1 MEFEALRRW
10 PDVEAENLFAVD
22 ASDRLILDE
31 AADSLADANP
41 GEIVVVGDRY
51 GAITLG
57 ALAQLGLLAGEQA
70 LDAADSSIRV
80 HQDAL
85 SGEQALA
92 ANAEAIGA
100 DSTTFR
106 TLPLGVEQHAAE
118 LFGGARVVLLQ
129 LPRGLDA
136 LEEIVAAIAAH
147 AEPEVRVFAGGRIKH
162 MTPAM
167 NDVFAAAFDS
177 VEVSLARQKSRVLRV
192 SAPRG
197 RTNGRE
203 ASDSANEGVDDAVV
217 AASGAPAPLHATNG
231 NSASRGWPRLEQHRD
246 VGLIVAAHGAAF
258 AASSID
264 IGTRFLL
271 GHLSEAAP
279 SARTAIDLGC
289 GTGVLATSLAMHRPK
304 LLVLASDQSAAAVAS
319 ARATAHANG
328 VGDRVKVVRD
338 DGLSRQPDGSAD
350 LIVLNPPFHLG
361 ATVHAGIALKLFEHA
376 ARVLAP
382 GGELWCVWNSH
393 LGYGPALR
401 RIVGPTR
408 QIARNTK
415 FTITAST
422 KAP

>member
-31 AADSLADANP
+31 AADSLAQLSP
-41 GEIVVVGDRY
+41 SEVVVVGDRY
-51 GAITLG
+51 GAVTLG
-57 ALAQLGLLAGEQA
+57 VLELMGFAPGEQA
-70 LDAADSSIRV
+70 PDAAGSAIRV

-85 SGEQALA
+85 SGEQALI
-92 ANAEAIGA
+92 ANAAAVGA
-100 DSTTFR
+100 DPAAFR
-106 TLPLGVEQHAAE
+106 ILPLGVEQHPRE

-129 LPRGLDA
+129 LPRSLDA
-136 LEEIVAAIAAH
+136 LEEIVAAIANYAD
-147 AEPEVRVFAGGRIKH
+147 ADVQVFAGGRIKH
-162 MTPAM
+162 MTLAM
-167 NDVFAAAFDS
+167 NSLFAGAFDT
-177 VEVSLARQKSRVLRV
+177 VDVSLARQKSRVLRV
-192 SAPRG
+192 SGLRG
-197 RTNGRE
+197 GAHRD
-203 ASDSANEGVDDAVV
+203 AAMVSDAAA
-217 AASGAPAPLHATNG
+217 AASAQLEAVLP
-231 NSASRGWPRLEQHRD
+231 SWPRLEQHRD
-246 VGLIVAAHGAAF
+246 VGLVVAAHGAAF
-258 AASSID
+258 ASSSID

-279 SARTAIDLGC
+279 TARIAIDLGC
-289 GTGVLATSLAMHRPK
+289 GTGVLATSLAVHRPN
-304 LLVLASDQSAAAVAS
+304 LRVLASDQSAAAVAS

-338 DGLSRQPDGSAD
+338 DGLSRQTAGSAD
-350 LIVLNPPFHLG
+350 LIVLNPPFHVG
-361 ATVHAGIALKLFEHA
+361 ATVHAGIALKLFEDA

-422 KAP
+422 RAAAGA